1 MTPELTDKLLK
12 KYPEQFKNL
21 KGIECDDGWY
31 DIIANCCYI
40 IDQYM
45 KGNIRKKD
53 ENLDFYWTQQK
64 SKFAG
69 LRLYSSGANDFIS
82 GVIRMSEAIS
92 YSICQFCGNKG
103 VRCHR
108 GFWVETLCD
117 KCRIENNY
125 EICKKE
131 NKPED

>member
-1 MTPELTDKLLK
+1 MNSEYTNALIS
-12 KYPEQFKNL
+12 KYPEQFKSLNN
-21 KGIECDDGWY
+21 IECEDGWY
-31 DIIANCCYI
+31 DIISSCCDI
-40 IDQYM
+40 IDQHM
-45 KGNIRKKD
+45 KGNIRKQN

-69 LRLYSSGANDFIS
+69 LRLYGHGENDFIS
-82 GVIRMSEAIS
+82 GVIRVSEAIS

-103 VRCHR
+103 FRCYR
-108 GFWVETLCD
+108 EAWVETLCD

-131 NKPED
+131 NI